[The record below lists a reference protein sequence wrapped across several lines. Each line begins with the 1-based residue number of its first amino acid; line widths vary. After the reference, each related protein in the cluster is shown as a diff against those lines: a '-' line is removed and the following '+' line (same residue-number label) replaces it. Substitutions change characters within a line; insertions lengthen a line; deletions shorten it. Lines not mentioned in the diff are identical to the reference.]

1 MENQTY
7 DTAPESAVAA
17 KLAFEIGREH
27 KPQELQTS
35 AGPVLLVP
43 TGLRAQ
49 FLEHHLPCPRRANAH
64 IALYTAGD
72 LAAYVKSQT
81 VTTVNPVNNVA
92 EKACTG
98 IVPISQTTHHPVIF
112 CDRETTSIVAIL
124 DYHKPFGASWL
135 DHTAKITF
143 KPSHQFK
150 RWKDANGKRMSQD
163 AFARFLDEVAKD
175 IVDPASSLVV
185 SFAENLEIYA
195 TTVFKSAIKASSGET
210 TFTFT
215 DERKGDI
222 STPVIEEFTLGIP
235 LWQNGEVVAIRARLF
250 HRVVA
255 DPNTG
260 AKSLNFWFELRQ
272 LEEIADKLFDEEV
285 ASLKKDL
292 TGIADIYMGTPPAK
306 PTTTPL
312 DVQIEA

>member
-49 FLEHHLPCPRRANAH
+49 LLEHHLASPRRANAH
-64 IALYTAGD
+64 ITLYTAAD
-72 LAAYVKSQT
+72 LAAYVKAQT
-81 VTTVNPVNNVA
+81 VTGIDEVNKEP
-92 EKACTG
+92 
-98 IVPISQTTHHPVIF
+98 THHPVVF
-112 CDRETTSIVAIL
+112 CDRETTSIVALL
-124 DYHKPFGASWL
+124 DYHKPFAASWL

-143 KPSHQFK
+143 KLSHQFK
-150 RWKDANGKRMSQD
+150 RWKEANGKRMSQD

-175 IVDPASSLVV
+175 IATPASSLVV

-195 TTVFKSAIKASSGET
+195 TTVFKSAIKTGTGET
-210 TFTFT
+210 TLTFT

-235 LWQNGEVVAIRARLF
+235 LWQNGETVAIRAKLF
-250 HRVVA
+250 HRVVTDGN
-255 DPNTG
+255 DPS
-260 AKSLNFWFELRQ
+260 KRVLNFWFELRH
-272 LEEIADKLFDEEV
+272 LEEIADKLFEEEV

-292 TGIADIYMGTPPAK
+292 AGIADLYMGTPPAK
-306 PTTTPL
+306 PTTNSL
-312 DVQIEA
+312 AAEIDA

>member
-17 KLAFEIGREH
+17 KLAYDLGSKH
-27 KPQELQTS
+27 QPQEIITS

-49 FLEHHLPCPRRANAH
+49 LLEHHLANPRRANAH
-64 IALYTAGD
+64 ITLYTAGD

-81 VTTVNPVNNVA
+81 VTKVNPVNDVA

-98 IVPISQTTHHPVIF
+98 IVPISQPTHHPVIF

-124 DYHKPFGASWL
+124 DYHGSYEPRWL

-235 LWQNGEVVAIRARLF
+235 LWQNGEAVAIRARLF

-272 LEEIADKLFDEEV
+272 LDEIADKLFEEEV

-292 TGIADIYMGTPPAK
+292 AGIADIYMGTPPAR
-306 PTTTPL
+306 PVTTDL
-312 DVQIEA
+312 RVQIDA

>member
-17 KLAFEIGREH
+17 KLAFEMGREH

-35 AGPVLLVP
+35 AGPVLLIP

-49 FLEHHLPCPRRANAH
+49 LLEHHLANPRRANAH
-64 IALYTAGD
+64 ITLYTAAD

-81 VTTVNPVNNVA
+81 VTKVNDVA

-98 IVPISQTTHHPVIF
+98 IVPISQPTHHPVIF

-124 DYHKPFGASWL
+124 DYHNPHEARWL

-175 IVDPASSLVV
+175 IATPASSLVV

-195 TTVFKSAIKASSGET
+195 TAVFKSALKTATGET
-210 TFTFT
+210 NFTFT
-215 DERKGDI
+215 DVREGDK

-235 LWQNGEVVAIRARLF
+235 LWQNGEMVAIRARLF
-250 HRVVA
+250 HRVVTDA
-255 DPNTG
+255 NDPG
-260 AKSLNFWFELRQ
+260 KRVLNFWFELRQ
-272 LEEIADKLFDEEV
+272 LEEIADKLFEEEV

-292 TGIADIYMGTPPAK
+292 ADIADIYMGTPPAR
-306 PTTTPL
+306 PVTTDL
-312 DVQIEA
+312 RLQIDA

>member
-7 DTAPESAVAA
+7 DTAPESAVAAKLAA

-49 FLEHHLPCPRRANAH
+49 LLEHHLANPRRANAH
-64 IALYTAGD
+64 IALYTAAD
-72 LAAYVKSQT
+72 LAAYVKAQT
-81 VTTVNPVNNVA
+81 VTGIDEVNKEP
-92 EKACTG
+92 
-98 IVPISQTTHHPVIF
+98 THHPVIF

-124 DYHKPFGASWL
+124 DYHNSHEARWL

-150 RWKDANGKRMSQD
+150 RWEDANGKRMSQD

-235 LWQNGEVVAIRARLF
+235 LWQNGEVVAIRAKMF
-250 HRVVA
+250 HRVVTDA
-255 DPNTG
+255 NDSS
-260 AKSLNFWFELRQ
+260 KRVLNFWFELRH
-272 LEEIADKLFDEEV
+272 LEEIADKLFEEEV

-292 TGIADIYMGTPPAK
+292 EGIADIYMGTPPAK

-312 DVQIEA
+312 QVQIQE